1 MIDLYRASEYARL
14 HRGKTMV
21 FKIGGACLARASQV
35 KAIARQ
41 LSVVAAFG
49 VRVVVVHGGGP
60 QTSALQ
66 TLLGEEPQLVDGR
79 RVTSA
84 TGLKALCMATLGDT
98 GPQLACA
105 MTAESARALSL
116 SAAAAGIVEARR
128 RPPMETS
135 CGRVDFGMVGDIET
149 VHIEPLVA
157 LLDTG
162 LVPVIGPPAY
172 DGEGG
177 LLNVNADLCAAALAE
192 ALDAEKLILVS
203 DTPGIL
209 RDPDDPQSLLSTLS
223 LDELV
228 SLKDCGA
235 LRDGMAVKAVA
246 IQNALEGGV
255 PRVHL
260 VSGRTPDGVLG
271 ELYTTQGT
279 GTLVTLEAQ
288 LAPLLA

>member
-1 MIDLYRASEYARL
+1 
-14 HRGKTMV
+14 
-21 FKIGGACLARASQV
+21 
-35 KAIARQ
+35 
-41 LSVVAAFG
+41 
-49 VRVVVVHGGGP
+49 
-60 QTSALQ
+60 
-66 TLLGEEPQLVDGR
+66 
-79 RVTSA
+79 
-84 TGLKALCMATLGDT
+84 
-98 GPQLACA
+98 
-105 MTAESARALSL
+105 
-116 SAAAAGIVEARR
+116 
-128 RPPMETS
+128 
-135 CGRVDFGMVGDIET
+135 
-149 VHIEPLVA
+149 
-157 LLDTG
+157 
-162 LVPVIGPPAY
+162 
-172 DGEGG
+172 
-177 LLNVNADLCAAALAE
+177 LNVNADLCAAALAE